1 MKTIDKKRKHDLA
14 RSLPDI
20 PRWVETRSMLMSGDC
35 ELVGPIESAPPAFI
49 VRRLRTGLMAVV
61 GLPSPGSISSAA
73 DGCETI
79 LAPPET
85 TEHVLRAL
93 DGWTAAKAL
102 LHLPGESPFP
112 LPDPRMD
119 IRMIGAAELERG
131 REIPPE
137 LREEL
142 LDACSVSPVAAVFSG
157 SEPVSFC
164 YPTAITE
171 TLWDVSI
178 DTLRQYRN
186 RGYARAAVLSM
197 IEFMRISGRRPV
209 WGAEVSNL
217 ASIGLAR
224 KLGFVVVDE
233 LNVIVKPE
241 GEP

>member
-1 MKTIDKKRKHDLA
+1 MNSDDDNIKIDLA

-20 PRWVETRSMLMSGDC
+20 PRWIEVRSMLLSGDC
-35 ELVGPIESAPPAFI
+35 EVIGLTESTLPAFI
-49 VRRLRTGLMAVV
+49 VKSQSTGLMAVV
-61 GLPSPGSISSAA
+61 GRPSTESIGFAA
-73 DGCETI
+73 DGCETV

-85 TEHVLRAL
+85 TEHVLSAL
-93 DGWTAAKAL
+93 DGWTASKAL
-102 LHLPGESPFP
+102 LHLPGEAPFP

-119 IRMIGAAELERG
+119 TRMIGAVELEGG
-131 REIPPE
+131 REIPDE
-137 LREEL
+137 LKEEL
-142 LDACSVSPVAAVFSG
+142 LDACRVSPVAAVFSG
-157 SEPVSFC
+157 AGPVSFC
-164 YPTAITE
+164 YPSAITE

-209 WGAEVSNL
+209 WGAEVSNQ

-233 LNVIVKPE
+233 LNVITE